1 MHPDRV
7 VIAYTDYKSP
17 YAYLAKDPT
26 YDLERDLGV
35 RVEWRPYILDIPSFL
50 GSARVDEEGRV
61 IEEARNAHQWRRVRY
76 SYMDA
81 RRQAVKRGL
90 TIRGP
95 QKIFDSSLAAAGMLF
110 AQASGD
116 AIFRRYNDLVFERF
130 WRRALDIES
139 VDALTAV
146 LAEAG
151 ALRRFRR
158 PGRQPARRG
167 RHDQPHGRG
176 DGRIRRPQLRDRQR
190 DLLGPRTSRRHTRD
204 ANGLKTTP
212 PRRRGC
218 WLSSP
223 AAPRPLCSPAQQALR
238 GLFPR
243 SLHAKSQFVLASFH
257 NQ

>member
-7 VIAYTDYKSP
+7 VITYTDYKSP

-50 GSARVDEEGRV
+50 GSARVSEEGRV
-61 IEEARNAHQWRRVRY
+61 IEESRNAHQWRRVRY

-81 RRQAVKRGL
+81 RRQAAKRGL

-151 ALRRFRR
+151 ASAGFAAQADSLRAEVATISRAAEAMGVFGV
-158 PGRQPARRG
+158 PSFVIGSEIFWGRE
-167 RHDQPHGRG
+167 HLD
-176 DGRIRRPQLRDRQR
+176 DIRAML
-190 DLLGPRTSRRHTRD
+190 
-204 ANGLKTTP
+204 
-212 PRRRGC
+212 
-218 WLSSP
+218 
-223 AAPRPLCSPAQQALR
+223 AA
-238 GLFPR
+238 
-243 SLHAKSQFVLASFH
+243 
-257 NQ
+257 